1 MSAWKNLNQQDVYT
15 TTYVARK
22 SWTIPSQSLADYNIQ
37 VLYGE
42 TGSNSE
48 FYLSEGTLY
57 SGSNVGNGEYQELVH
72 KSLEQLY
79 YKSFNSSSGELE
91 TSSSYEHYLSSTT
104 DYNSRRLGENV
115 LIYSIPRNLIG
126 THIVPGS
133 FSFQSGD
140 LYVDIGFVDTG
151 YVDEATEDVTE
162 NTNGSIIS
170 STTGQLVGNI
180 IYEHGLVIITDKAL
194 ALILK
199 SSPAVNLFWKSNQP
213 IYTYNYN
220 IKLSDYEFNLT
231 LNPTALSGSN
241 GDLADNVTGSYFQP
255 YITTVGL
262 YNDSNELIAVGKL
275 SQPLP
280 KSNNTETTI
289 QIKLDI

>member
-1 MSAWKNLNQQDVYT
+1 MSAWKNINKQDTFV

-22 SWTIPSQSLADYNIQ
+22 SWSIPSQSLAEYGIQ
-37 VLYGE
+37 VLYGQ

-57 SGSNVGNGEYQELVH
+57 SGSNVGNGEYQELVY
-72 KSLEQLY
+72 KSLDQLY
-79 YKSFNSSSGELE
+79 YRSYNTSSGELE
-91 TSSSYEHYLSSTT
+91 SSSSYEHYLSSTT
-104 DYNSRRLGENV
+104 DYNSRRLKENV
-115 LIYSIPRNLIG
+115 VVYSIPRNLIG
-126 THIVPGS
+126 THIIPGS

-140 LYVDIGFVDTG
+140 LYVDIGYVDTG
-151 YVDEATEDVTE
+151 YVDESTDDVTE
-162 NTNGSIIS
+162 NANGSIIS

-180 IYEHGLVIITDKAL
+180 IYEHGLVIITDKTL
-194 ALILK
+194 ALTLK
-199 SSPAVNLFWKSNQP
+199 SSPAVSLLWKSNQP

-220 IKLSDYEFNLT
+220 VKLSDYEFNLT
-231 LNPTALSGSN
+231 QNPSALSGSN

-275 SQPLP
+275 AQPLP
-280 KSNNTETTI
+280 KSNSTETTI